1 MVYLKKYSWILVTLI
16 VLALDQLSKRLILG
30 NFAIGETVS
39 ILPVLNITLIFNGGA
54 AFSFLNT
61 AGGWQ
66 RWLFIGVAILVSIMI
81 IVQQLQQRIQRPLSN
96 FAMALILGGALGNLW
111 DRLVYGMVVDF
122 IQCHIGNWYYPIFN
136 FADAAITIG
145 AIILIFVIARSERSE
160 RRGNP

>member
-1 MVYLKKYSWILVTLI
+1 V
-16 VLALDQLSKRLILG
+16 LDQLSKKIILDSLAVG
-30 NFAIGETVS
+30 DIIE

-66 RWLFIGVAILVSIMI
+66 RWLFISVAALVSIAI
-81 IVQQLQQRIQRPLSN
+81 IVQQLQQRQRPWPS

-111 DRLVYGMVVDF
+111 DRLIYGMVIDF
-122 IQCHIGNWYYPIFN
+122 IQLHLGNWYYPIFN

-145 AIILIFVIARSERSE
+145 AVMLIIDIL
-160 RRGNP
+160 RGNNKVS